1 MKSFLNR
8 KIRLAFGFA
17 ILTLLLMGAVSY
29 RWMIISDDSDRWVV
43 HTHIVLIE
51 IKDLLLSM
59 ESVEYSSR
67 QFVLTGKES
76 DLESYQANLVKVA
89 QDQEAIRTLTVDNP
103 VQQNRLGTLA
113 SLAGE
118 NIRNAE
124 TIIGLRRVQGHAAAV
139 GAILTGQYQVG
150 IDEFQAL
157 AVTMQD
163 EEIRLRTLR
172 LAKTERYANQT
183 KITLILGTFL
193 GLLISGW
200 AAWSALRDSAKR
212 EAAEQALRNS
222 EEKYR
227 MLLDGVQDYAIF
239 MLDPQGR
246 VASWSASAERIE
258 GYTADEIIGHHFSC
272 FFLPE
277 DVKRGRPQ
285 EVLRIAE
292 ATGRHEE
299 FGTRVRKDSS
309 QFLASVTFIAIR
321 DDAGGLRG
329 FSETV
334 RDLSEHK
341 ETEARYR
348 GLLEAAPDGM
358 VVVDQAGKI
367 ILLNVHAEKQ
377 FRYHRDELVGKPI
390 TDIVPNGFAERLI
403 ADGTRTAA
411 EALAQQMG
419 TGIELIGRR
428 KDGSRFPIELML
440 SPLESADGFLVT
452 AAIRDI
458 TVRKDAEVHLAQ
470 MEGRYRGLMEAA
482 PDGMVVVNQ
491 AGEIILLNARA
502 ESQFGYRRDELIG
515 QRVTNIIPTG
525 FAERLIAD
533 GTRTAAEA
541 FAQQIGTGIELIGC
555 RNDGTRFPIEIMLS
569 PLESADGILVTAAI
583 RDITV
588 RKDAEKH
595 LVQMEARYRGLLE
608 AAPDAMVVVDQA
620 GEIVLLNAQA
630 ENQFGYHRDELIG
643 QRVTNII
650 PVGFAE
656 RLIADG
662 TRTAAEALVQ
672 QIGTG
677 IELVGSRKDGSEFP
691 IEIMLSPLESP
702 EGTLVTVAIRNITS
716 RKDLEKR
723 VEERTKAI
731 AQQSRNFN
739 TTIASIVDHAFMF
752 DPQGRFVYANQAFL
766 DLLERTMDEVIGKT
780 CFELPYTPELAERV
794 QNQIQQVVSTGKKV
808 ADVTHY
814 INPSGIDIYS
824 EYFFSPMLDAEGAV
838 EFVAGGAFDVTKR
851 KTAEVH
857 LAQME
862 GRYRGLLEAAPD
874 GMVVVN
880 QAGEIVLLNAQAEN
894 QFGYRRDEL
903 IGQRVTNI
911 IPEGFAERLIADG
924 TRTAE
929 GALAQ
934 QIGMGIELI
943 GLRKDGSEFPI
954 EIMLSPLEST
964 EGILVTSAIRDIT
977 VRKDAEK
984 HLAQM
989 EGRYRGLME
998 AAPDG
1003 MVVVNQAGEIVL
1015 LNARAE
1021 SQFGYRRDEL
1031 IGQRVTNIIPVGFAE
1046 RLIADGTR
1054 TAAEAFEQ
1062 QIGTGIELIGH
1073 RKDGTNFPIEIMLS
1087 PLESP
1092 EGILVTAAIRDITV
1106 RRDAEVHLAQME
1118 GRYRGLMEA
1127 APDGMVVVNKHGE
1140 IVLLNARA
1148 EKQFG
1153 YRRDELLGQ
1162 KVTTIIP
1169 EGFAERLIADSLR
1182 TTAEAL
1188 AQQIGMGIE
1197 LNGRRRD
1204 GTAFPIEIMLSPLES
1219 PEGILITAA
1228 IRDISE
1234 RKQLARQLHQSQK
1247 MEAVGQLTGGIAHDF
1262 NNLLGVITGNLDLL
1276 ERLVTGNA
1284 AAIKRVQTAQKAAG
1298 RGADITRRLLVFS
1311 SNEELRPSMVL
1322 LGDSIQNMIELAGHG
1337 LGPNIKITTRIDD
1350 AVPPIFIDPAGL
1362 ESALLNLV
1370 VNARD
1375 AMPKGGSIL
1384 IASHAQELDS
1394 SHPAVLTGDLKPGN
1408 YVCIAVTDS
1417 GQGMSRQ
1424 TMERI
1429 FEPFF
1434 TTKPRDKGTGLGLA
1448 MVYGFVKQS
1457 GGTVRVYSELDH
1469 GTTVSFYLPL
1479 TGNFLRPISD
1489 AAPGPLNTNMDGTV
1503 LVVDDEEDL
1512 LEIAIA
1518 YLDEMGFTSYQAT
1531 NGASALEMLEHHNEI
1546 DLLVTDIVMPGGMNG
1561 VELVEKARALRP
1573 NLKIIYSSGF
1583 PAEALAERS
1592 MSLVDGPLLHK
1603 PYQRS
1608 EFTAII
1614 HRVMDS
1620 EYAVTAL

>member
-1 MKSFLNR
+1 M
-8 KIRLAFGFA
+8 
-17 ILTLLLMGAVSY
+17 LTLLLMGGVSY
-29 RWMIISDDSDRWVV
+29 RWMLISDESDQWVL

-51 IKDLLLSM
+51 LKDLLLSM

-76 DLESYQANLVKVA
+76 DLESYQANLVKLQ
-89 QDQEAIRTLTVDNP
+89 QDEEDIRSLTADNP
-103 VQQNRLGTLA
+103 VQQNRLA
-113 SLAGE
+113 SLAALGGE

-139 GAILTGQYQVG
+139 GAILTGQYQSG
-150 IDEFQAL
+150 MNEFQAS

-163 EEIRLRTLR
+163 DEIRLRTLR
-172 LAKTERYANQT
+172 LAKTERYAIQT
-183 KITLILGTFL
+183 KATLILGTLL

-200 AAWSALRDSAKR
+200 AAWSALSDTAKR
-212 EAAEQALRNS
+212 EAAETALRDS

-239 MLDPQGR
+239 MLDPHGR
-246 VASWSASAERIE
+246 VASWSVSAERIK
-258 GYTADEIIGHHFSC
+258 GYTEEEIIGRNFSC

-277 DVKRGRPQ
+277 DIKRGRPE

-299 FGTRVRKDSS
+299 FGTRVRKDGS
-309 QFLASVTFIAIR
+309 QFLASITFIAMR
-321 DDAGGLRG
+321 DDAGNLRG
-329 FSETV
+329 FSEIC

-341 ETEARYR
+341 ESEARYR

-358 VVVDQAGKI
+358 VVVDQAGRI

-377 FRYHRDELVGKPI
+377 FRYHRDELVGKHV
-390 TDIVPNGFAERLI
+390 TDIIPTGFAERLL

-428 KDGSRFPIELML
+428 KDGSRFPIE
-440 SPLESADGFLVT
+440 
-452 AAIRDI
+452 
-458 TVRKDAEVHLAQ
+458 
-470 MEGRYRGLMEAA
+470 
-482 PDGMVVVNQ
+482 
-491 AGEIILLNARA
+491 
-502 ESQFGYRRDELIG
+502 
-515 QRVTNIIPTG
+515 
-525 FAERLIAD
+525 
-533 GTRTAAEA
+533 
-541 FAQQIGTGIELIGC
+541 
-555 RNDGTRFPIEIMLS
+555 IMLS
-569 PLESADGILVTAAI
+569 PLESAEGILVTAAI

-588 RKDAEKH
+588 RKVAEKH

-608 AAPDAMVVVDQA
+608 AAPDAMVVVNQA
-620 GEIVLLNAQA
+620 GEIVLVNAQA
-630 ENQFGYHRDELIG
+630 ENQFGHRRDELIG

-650 PVGFAE
+650 PEGFAE

-662 TRTAAEALVQ
+662 TRTAAEALAQ

-677 IELVGSRKDGSEFP
+677 IELVGRRKDGSEFP
-691 IEIMLSPLESP
+691 IEIMLSPLDSP
-702 EGTLVTVAIRNITS
+702 EGILVTVAIRDITT
-716 RKDLEKR
+716 RRDLEKR
-723 VEERTKAI
+723 VEDRTKAI
-731 AQQSRNFN
+731 DQQWRNFN

-766 DLLERTMDEVIGKT
+766 DLLERTKEQVIGKT
-780 CFELPYTPELAERV
+780 CFELPYSRELAQRV
-794 QNQIQQVVSTGKKV
+794 QDQIQKVVSTKQKV
-808 ADVTHY
+808 VDATHY

-824 EYFFSPMLDAEGAV
+824 EYFFSPMMDAEGVV

-857 LAQME
+857 LGQME

-894 QFGYRRDEL
+894 QFRYRRDEL

-911 IPEGFAERLIADG
+911 IPVGFAERLIADG
-924 TRTAE
+924 TRTAAE
-929 GALAQ
+929 ALEQ
-934 QIGMGIELI
+934 QIGTGIELI
-943 GLRKDGSEFPI
+943 GHRKDGTNFPI
-954 EIMLSPLEST
+954 EIMLSPLESP
-964 EGILVTSAIRDIT
+964 EGILVTAAIRNIT

-1003 MVVVNQAGEIVL
+1003 MVVVNQAGDIVL

-1054 TAAEAFEQ
+1054 TAAEALEQ

-1073 RKDGTNFPIEIMLS
+1073 RKDETNFPIEIMLS
-1087 PLESP
+1087 PLESS

-1106 RRDAEVHLAQME
+1106 RKDAEKHLAQME

-1127 APDGMVVVNKHGE
+1127 APDGMVVVNKNGD

-1153 YRRDELLGQ
+1153 YRRDELIGQ
-1162 KVTTIIP
+1162 RVTNIIP
-1169 EGFAERLIADSLR
+1169 VGFAERLIADALR

-1188 AQQIGMGIE
+1188 AQQIGTGIE

-1204 GTAFPIEIMLSPLES
+1204 GTEFPIEIMLSPLES
-1219 PEGILITAA
+1219 TEGILVTAA

-1276 ERLVTGNA
+1276 ERLVADNA

-1311 SNEELRPSMVL
+1311 SNEELKPSMVL
-1322 LGDSIQNMIELAGHG
+1322 LGNSIQNMIELAGHG

-1350 AVPPIFIDPAGL
+1350 SVPPIFIDPAGL

-1384 IASHAQELDS
+1384 IASHSQELDET
-1394 SHPAVLTGDLKPGN
+1394 HPAVLTGDLKPGN

-1417 GQGMSRQ
+1417 GQGMSRK

-1434 TTKPRDKGTGLGLA
+1434 TTKARDKGTGLGLA

-1479 TGNFLRPISD
+1479 TGDFLRPISD
-1489 AAPGPLNTNMDGTV
+1489 AAPKPLNTDIDCTV

-1512 LEIAIA
+1512 LDIAIA
-1518 YLDEMGFTSYQAT
+1518 YLDEMGFTSFQAPD
-1531 NGASALEMLEHHNEI
+1531 GASALEILKLHDEI

-1561 VELVEKARALRP
+1561 VELVEKARILRP
-1573 NLKIIYSSGF
+1573 DLKIIYSSGF

-1603 PYQRS
+1603 PYQRN

-1620 EYAVTAL
+1620 EYATPAL